1 MIYILE
7 FSIPFLGHERCEHRA
22 QNQGLQLNS
31 QIHEISKDPKISSN
45 FMVDTGQGSTKC
57 TLCGKSFTKN
67 HMHDYLIAKHLVTC
81 PNRY

>member
-1 MIYILE
+1 MNLSYILE
-7 FSIPFLGHERCEHRA
+7 FSVPFLGHERCA
-22 QNQGLQLNS
+22 QSQGLRLNS

-45 FMVDTGQGSTKC
+45 FMVDTGQGSTEC

-67 HMHDYLIAKHLVTC
+67 HMHDYLIAKHLC

>member
-1 MIYILE
+1 MNLNYILE
-7 FSIPFLGHERCEHRA
+7 FFVPFLGHERCA
-22 QNQGLQLNS
+22 QNQGLRLNS
-31 QIHEISKDPKISSN
+31 QIHEIQKDPKISSN

-67 HMHDYLIAKHLVTC
+67 HMHDYLIAKHLC

>member
-1 MIYILE
+1 MNLNYILE
-7 FSIPFLGHERCEHRA
+7 FSVPFLGHERCA
-22 QNQGLQLNS
+22 QNQGLRLNS
-31 QIHEISKDPKISSN
+31 QIHEIPKDPKISSN

-67 HMHDYLIAKHLVTC
+67 HMHDYLIAKHLC

>member
-1 MIYILE
+1 MNLNYILE
-7 FSIPFLGHERCEHRA
+7 FSVPFLGHERCA
-22 QNQGLQLNS
+22 QNQGLRLNS
-31 QIHEISKDPKISSN
+31 QIHEIQKDPKISSN

-67 HMHDYLIAKHLVTC
+67 HMHDYLIAKHLC

>member
-1 MIYILE
+1 MDLNYILE
-7 FSIPFLGHERCEHRA
+7 FSVPFLGHERCA
-22 QNQGLQLNS
+22 QNQGLRLNS
-31 QIHEISKDPKISSN
+31 QIHEIQKDPKISSN

-67 HMHDYLIAKHLVTC
+67 HMHDYLIAKHLC